1 MDKYCIMRGKR
12 RGNEENMEEETK
24 SGYDLQEEKAG
35 TVKIADDVVAMIAAL
50 AATEVD
56 GVAAMAGNLTNEL
69 LSRVGVRGLSRG
81 AKVEVSGKK
90 VKLGL
95 AVTMEYGYNIPAT
108 CQRVQMKVKS
118 AIENM
123 TGLEVTDVNIRIA
136 GINVTKEK

>member
-1 MDKYCIMRGKR
+1 
-12 RGNEENMEEETK
+12 MEQEETR
-24 SGYDLQEEKAG
+24 SGCESQEEKAG

-56 GVAAMAGNLTNEL
+56 GVAAMAGNLTNEI

-90 VKLGL
+90 VKVGL
-95 AVTMEYGYNIPAT
+95 AIIMEYGYNIPAA
-108 CQRVQMKVKS
+108 CQRVQTKVKG

-123 TGLEVTDVNIRIA
+123 TGLEVLDVNIRIA

>member
-1 MDKYCIMRGKR
+1 MS
-12 RGNEENMEEETK
+12 MEQEAEK
-24 SGYDLQEEKAG
+24 NGYESQAERIG

-50 AATEVD
+50 AATEVE

-81 AKVEVSGKK
+81 ARVEVSGEK
-90 VKLGL
+90 VKAEL
-95 AVTMEYGYNIPAT
+95 AIVMEYGYNIPAT
-108 CQRVQMKVKS
+108 CQKVQSKVKN

-123 TGLEVTDVNIRIA
+123 TGLEVQDVNIRIA

>member
-1 MDKYCIMRGKR
+1 MVID
-12 RGNEENMEEETK
+12 ME
-24 SGYDLQEEKAG
+24 QELDRNAYVIQEDAKFG

-56 GVAAMAGNLTNEL
+56 GVAAMGGNMTSEILK
-69 LSRVGVRGLSRG
+69 RVGVKSLSKG
-81 AKVEVSGKK
+81 AKVEVSNKK
-90 VKLGL
+90 VRVEL
-95 AVTMEYGYNIPAT
+95 AVTMEYGFNIPAT
-108 CQRVQMKVKS
+108 CQQVQNKVKS